1 MMKSTRDHRFPE
13 IESFEDFTYEKERLV
28 FRTKLIEAKLNLT
41 YLEIIKIF
49 SVSNMFFSLAK
60 EVFLPRITDF
70 LAGLIKNAEK
80 TSADEENGTPA

>member
-1 MMKSTRDHRFPE
+1 MKNTNDHRYPE

-28 FRTKLIEAKLNLT
+28 FRSKLIEIKLNIS

-49 SVSNMFFSLAK
+49 SVSNLFFSLAK

-70 LAGLIKNAEK
+70 LAGLIKK
-80 TSADEENGTPA
+80 PGEETTTDNNSNTE